1 MQTALQQDLSVVQHL
16 GTAMQYTLHGA
27 CFEPRIRLTVDLNL
41 SQPAFTCSNLT
52 IEPRNMYKV
61 NNKDTRK
68 MAMGFVLVSLLLTL
82 NISHLVQLFLLL
94 TLNM

>member
-1 MQTALQQDLSVVQHL
+1 MQTALQQDMSVVQHL

-52 IEPRNMYKV
+52 IEPLEQGAKY
-61 NNKDTRK
+61 
-68 MAMGFVLVSLLLTL
+68 
-82 NISHLVQLFLLL
+82 VQS
-94 TLNM
+94 